1 MITVKQWKDL
11 VSFEPISKDGVIN
24 VDGTIEQIAIVRG
37 KTVDEIENTL
47 TVDELLPEYIKCV
60 HEINNLVF
68 SKLDVMPKNG
78 NGDKQ

>member
-11 VSFEPISKDGVIN
+11 VSFEPISKEGVID
-24 VDGTIEQIAIVRG
+24 VDGTIRQIAIVRG
-37 KTVDEIENTL
+37 KTVEEIEESL
-47 TVDELLPEYIKCV
+47 TVDELLPEYINCV
-60 HEINNLVF
+60 HDVNALVF

>member
-11 VSFEPISKDGVIN
+11 VSFEPISKEGVID
-24 VDGTIEQIAIVRG
+24 VDGTIRQIAIVRG
-37 KTVDEIENTL
+37 KTVEEIEESL
-47 TVDELLPEYIKCV
+47 TVDELLPEYINCV
-60 HEINNLVF
+60 HDVNSLVF